1 MSSHEE
7 GKAQQNEFRGILL
20 EDVSVKCKKSQN
32 KEM

>member
-20 EDVSVKCKKSQN
+20 ERCIC
-32 KEM
+32 EMQEEPE